1 MNNPIVANDI
11 SRIAMFKQLKVYLL
25 KGNAQ
30 DKLVIKT
37 DAIQTPQYKSANTIV
52 KAVDHSARVKILSKQ
67 EEQALKDYCDSWDDL
82 DSFYAD
88 LIRQG
93 LPVKNP
99 FEDSRDAVTN
109 LKQSLTFG
117 FPFVKMEAHNLRDLE
132 GALKDRAAGNKQDLQ
147 AFTQTLTEKGG
158 LEKLGHVVAVD
169 LFNGN
174 TDRFFPGTNNNVTIG
189 PYNIHLKALVNVGNV
204 FVVLT
209 GGGFKVSALDFVD
222 PQSRFKDLNQPLA
235 NLEASSSKE
244 DQWPGR
250 VLISSSRRSAF
261 ASDIVH
267 DLEKILHPKKH
278 ALSLKSKLGVFAARR
293 LESGMIAGAQAIRQK
308 LFTKFNGKWTAGAK
322 ERYDLLAK
330 VK

>member
-1 MNNPIVANDI
+1 MNNPIVAGDI

-37 DAIQTPQYKSANTIV
+37 DAIQTPQYKSANPIV
-52 KAVDHSARVKILSKQ
+52 KAIDYSARVKILSKQ

-99 FEDSRDAVTN
+99 YEDSRDAVNN

-117 FPFVKMEAHNLRDLE
+117 FPFVKMEAHDLRDLE
-132 GALKDRAAGNKQDLQ
+132 GALKDRANGNKQDLQ

-174 TDRFFPGTNNNVTIG
+174 TDRFFPGTDKHVTIG

-209 GGGFKVSALDFVD
+209 GAGFKVSALDFVD

-235 NLEASSSKE
+235 IQEGDSADEK
-244 DQWPGR
+244 WPGR
-250 VLISSSRRSAF
+250 ILISSSKRSAF
-261 ASDIVH
+261 ASEIIH

-278 ALSLKSKLGVFAARR
+278 ALSLKSKLGVFASRR
-293 LESGMIAGAQAIRQK
+293 LEAGMVAGAQAIRQK
-308 LFTKFNGKWTAGAK
+308 LFTKFNGHWTAGAK